1 MHREARLEARLP
13 HRQPAAKQAPPQ
25 ARFLLQDLLQDRR
38 ALRPCL
44 LCRDSSEG
52 RRKPRRDGSKANRRR
67 GRRPARRLSFRAAS
81 GRPFAL
87 RMTASR
93 TARGRGETFPAA
105 RRKGACAP
113 LSDRQRS
120 EPQIVHQVPRPRL
133 DRSHAVRGGRHGN
146 AEQLTMV
153 PFFASAARDKVRH
166 KRDDPQEHPRLE
178 QQRKPVSEEL
188 ARLCEQERSE
198 QACSVERS
206 RHKSYHATLL
216 LNGEHDA
223 IWPVCHV
230 AIEVGEK
237 ARRCTAARF

>member
-133 DRSHAVRGGRHGN
+133 DRRLSLSQMSSGWRETTNRVILSPDVGRLQIALVAAHRV
-146 AEQLTMV
+146 V
-153 PFFASAARDKVRH
+153 PVASE
-166 KRDDPQEHPRLE
+166 P
-178 QQRKPVSEEL
+178 
-188 ARLCEQERSE
+188 
-198 QACSVERS
+198 
-206 RHKSYHATLL
+206 
-216 LNGEHDA
+216 
-223 IWPVCHV
+223 
-230 AIEVGEK
+230 
-237 ARRCTAARF
+237 